1 MSEQDPSTFDTREFR
16 DAMGAFATGV
26 TVITMAKPDGTLKA
40 MTANAFSSVSL
51 TPPMVLV
58 CVDKNGSMHDWL
70 GEVDAFGVNI
80 LTDTQQEISNTF
92 AKSGEN
98 SEPMSGVEYKIGP
111 LGVPVIENVILW
123 TAARIVHKYD
133 AGDHTIM
140 VGQVEALRTNNTT
153 NGPLLFHK
161 GKYQQIGDQL

>member
-1 MSEQDPSTFDTREFR
+1 MSEQDPSTFDSREFR

-26 TVITMAKPDGTLKA
+26 TVITMAKPDGALKA

-70 GEVDAFGVNI
+70 DEVDAFGVNI
-80 LTDTQQEISNTF
+80 LTDVQQEISNTF

-98 SEPMSGVEYKIGP
+98 SEPMSGVAYKIGP

-123 TAARIVHKYD
+123 TAAKIVHKYD

-140 VGQVEALRTNNTT
+140 VGQVEALQTNDTT
-153 NGPLLFHK
+153 NRPLLFHK
-161 GKYQQIGDQL
+161 GKYQQIGDQI

>member
-1 MSEQDPSTFDTREFR
+1 MSDQDPSAFDTRDFR

-26 TVITMAKPDGTLKA
+26 TVVTMAKPDGTLKA

-70 GEVDAFGVNI
+70 DEVDAFGVNI
-80 LTDTQQEISNTF
+80 LTDTQQDVSNTF
-92 AKSGEN
+92 AKSGEH
-98 SEPMSGVEYKIGP
+98 SEPMSGISYQIGP
-111 LGVPVIENVILW
+111 LGVPVIEDVILW
-123 TAARIVHKYD
+123 TAAKIIHKYD

-140 VGQVEALRTNNTT
+140 VGQVEALQTNNVT

-161 GKYQQIGDQL
+161 GKYQRIGDHI